1 MDNKA
6 LIRASALLGE
16 ARSLLEGYRDRKQ
29 ELFDEK
35 SEKWQESD
43 PGQALANKI
52 VAVDEIVATLEQ
64 VERDINSQQEEK

>member
-43 PGQALANKI
+43 AGQALAEKI
-52 VAVDEIVATLEQ
+52 AEIDEIVASMEQ
-64 VERDINSQQEEK
+64 IETDIDSQQEEK